1 MTDDQRGSGRTKAQL
16 RALPIGGVFIVQS
29 NDAVVYTNGIANY
42 INRSDIQVV
51 PISWIDHYRWQGMK
65 MSGIDLDHHCSLT
78 ERQMDIYCLI
88 KSRHVREI

>member
-1 MTDDQRGSGRTKAQL
+1 MTDDKRGTGRTTAQL

-51 PISWIDHYRWQGMK
+51 PISWIDQDRWRGRIFI
-65 MSGIDLDHHCSLT
+65 GIDIDHDCPLT
-78 ERQMDIYCLI
+78 EKQMDIYRLI
-88 KSRHVREI
+88 KSRVLTI